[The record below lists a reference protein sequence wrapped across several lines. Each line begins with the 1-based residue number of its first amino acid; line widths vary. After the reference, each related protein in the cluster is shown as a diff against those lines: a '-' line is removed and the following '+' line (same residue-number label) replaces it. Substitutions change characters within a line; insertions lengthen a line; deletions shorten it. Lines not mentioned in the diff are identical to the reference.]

1 MTAPSWYVVYTQQ
14 GKEILAAQQ
23 LRNQGFDVYLPQYQK
38 LRRHA
43 GRTDIVATAL
53 FPRYLFAGLDTDRQ
67 RWRSVNGTRGV
78 VGLVMFGDKP
88 IPVPQDVVEEIR
100 SREDETGY
108 VRLNGPAFQRGQTLR
123 IVEGPMTDAQ
133 AIFEEQVDGSRAIL
147 LVSLLG
153 RLVRTRMPLRQ
164 VEAA

>member
-1 MTAPSWYVVYTQQ
+1 MTLSWYAVYTQP
-14 GKEILAAQQ
+14 GKESLAAQQ
-23 LRNQGFDVYLPQYQK
+23 LRNQGFEVYLPQYQK

-53 FPRYLFAGLDTDRQ
+53 FPRYLFVGLDTQRQ

-88 IPVPQDVVEEIR
+88 TPVPAPVIEEIR
-100 SREDETGY
+100 GREDETGH
-108 VRLNGPAFQRGQTLR
+108 VRLNGPAFRRGQALR
-123 IVEGPMTDAQ
+123 IMEGPMTDTQ
-133 AIFEEQVDGSRAIL
+133 AIFEEQLDGNRAIL

-153 RLVRTRMPLRQ
+153 RLVRARLPLRQ

>member
-1 MTAPSWYVVYTQQ
+1 MMLSWHAVYTQPS
-14 GKEILAAQQ
+14 KEILAAQQ

-53 FPRYLFAGLDTDRQ
+53 FPRYLFVGIAMERQ

-78 VGLVMFGDKP
+78 VGLVMFGETP
-88 IPVPQDVVEEIR
+88 IPVPHPVIEEIR

-108 VRLNGPAFQRGQTLR
+108 ICLNGPTFERGQALR
-123 IVEGPMTDAQ
+123 IVEGPMTDTH
-133 AIFEEQVDGSRAIL
+133 AIFEEQVDSNRAIL

-153 RLVRTRMPLRQ
+153 RMVRTRMPLRQ

>member
-1 MTAPSWYVVYTQQ
+1 MTTLSWYAVYTQPA
-14 GKEILAAQQ
+14 KESLAAQH
-23 LRNQGFDVYLPQYQK
+23 LRNQGFEVYLPQYQK

-53 FPRYLFAGLDTDRQ
+53 FPRYLFVGLDIERQ

-78 VGLVMFGDKP
+78 VGLVMLGEKP
-88 IPVPQDVVEEIR
+88 IAVPQAVIDEIR
-100 SREDETGY
+100 GREDETGY
-108 VRLNGPAFQRGQTLR
+108 VRLNGPTFRRGQALR
-123 IVEGPMTDAQ
+123 IVEGPMTDTQ
-133 AIFEEQVDGSRAIL
+133 AIFEEQVDGNRAIL

>member
-1 MTAPSWYVVYTQQ
+1 MTTLSWYAVYTQA
-14 GKEILAAQQ
+14 GKERLAAQH
-23 LRNQGFDVYLPQYQK
+23 LRNQGFEVYLPEYQK

-43 GRTDIVATAL
+43 GRTDVVATAL
-53 FPRYLFAGLDTDRQ
+53 FPRYLFAGLDIDHQ

-88 IPVPQDVVEEIR
+88 IAVPTAVIDEIR
-100 SREDETGY
+100 SREDGTGY
-108 VRLNGPAFQRGQTLR
+108 VRLNGPAFQRGQALR
-123 IVEGPMTDAQ
+123 IVEGPMTDTQ
-133 AIFEEQVDGSRAIL
+133 AIFEEQVDGNRAIL

-153 RLVRTRMPLRQ
+153 RMVRTRMPLRQ

>member
-1 MTAPSWYVVYTQQ
+1 MTAWFAVYTQP
-14 GKEILAAQQ
+14 GKETFAAQE
-23 LRNQGFDVYLPQYQK
+23 LRNQGFGIYLPRYQK

-43 GRTDIVATAL
+43 GRTEIVATPL
-53 FPRYLFAGLDTDRQ
+53 FPRYLFVGIDLEVQ

-78 VGLVMFGDKP
+78 IGLVMSGEKP
-88 IPVPQDVVEEIR
+88 IPVPEPVVAEIR
-100 SREDETGY
+100 GREDEQGFIQ
-108 VRLNGPAFQRGQTLR
+108 LNAPPFRRGQTLR
-123 IVEGPMTDAQ
+123 IVEGPMADTQ
-133 AIFEEQVDGSRAIL
+133 ALFEEAVDGNRAIL

>member
-1 MTAPSWYVVYTQQ
+1 MTLSWYVVYTQQ
-14 GKEILAAQQ
+14 GKEALAAQQ
-23 LRNQGFDVYLPQYQK
+23 LRNQGFDTYLPQYQK

-43 GRTDIVATAL
+43 GKTEIAAAPL
-53 FPRYLFAGLDTDRQ
+53 FPRYIFAGMDIEQQ

-78 VGLVMFGDKP
+78 IGLVMFGDKP
-88 IPVPQDVVEEIR
+88 IPVPEAVIEEIR
-100 SREDETGY
+100 SREDDTGY
-108 VRLNGPAFQRGQTLR
+108 VRLNGPIFQRGQALR
-123 IVEGPMTDAQ
+123 IVEGPMTDTQ
-133 AIFEEQVDGSRAIL
+133 GIFEEHVDGNRAIL

>member
-1 MTAPSWYVVYTQQ
+1 MMLAWHAVYTQP
-14 GKEILAAQQ
+14 GKEVLAAQQ

-53 FPRYLFAGLDTDRQ
+53 FPRYLFVGVAMECQ

-78 VGLVMFGDKP
+78 VGLVMFGEKP
-88 IPVPQDVVEEIR
+88 IPVPHPVIEEIR

-108 VRLNGPAFQRGQTLR
+108 IRLNGPTFERGQALR
-123 IVEGPMTDAQ
+123 IVEGPMSDTQ
-133 AIFEEQVDGSRAIL
+133 AIFEEQVDGNRAIL

-153 RLVRTRMPLRQ
+153 RMVRTRMPLRQ

>member
-1 MTAPSWYVVYTQQ
+1 MTHSWYVVYTQQ
-14 GKEILAAQQ
+14 NKESLAAQH
-23 LRNQGFDVYLPQYQK
+23 LRNQDLEVYLPQYQK

-53 FPRYLFAGLDTDRQ
+53 FPRYLFVGLDMERQ
-67 RWRSVNGTRGV
+67 RWRSVNGTRGA

-88 IPVPQDVVEEIR
+88 MPVPQPVIEEIR
-100 SREDETGY
+100 SREDKAGY
-108 VRLNGPAFQRGQTLR
+108 IRLNGPSFERGQALR
-123 IVEGPMTDAQ
+123 IVEGPMTDTQ
-133 AIFEEQVDGSRAIL
+133 AIFEEQVDGNRAIL

-153 RLVRTRMPLRQ
+153 RLVRTQMPLRQ

>member
-1 MTAPSWYVVYTQQ
+1 MTSLSWFAVYTQP
-14 GKEILAAQQ
+14 GKESLAAQH
-23 LRNQGFDVYLPQYQK
+23 LRNQGFGVYLPQYQK

-53 FPRYLFAGLDTDRQ
+53 FPRYLFVGLDIDRQ

-88 IPVPQDVVEEIR
+88 IAVPAAVIDEIR
-100 SREDETGY
+100 GREDETGY
-108 VRLNGPAFQRGQTLR
+108 VQLNGPTFRRGQTLR
-123 IVEGPMTDAQ
+123 IVEGPMTDTQ
-133 AIFEEQVDGSRAIL
+133 AIFEEQVDGNRAIL

>member
-1 MTAPSWYVVYTQQ
+1 MTTLSWYAVYTQPA
-14 GKEILAAQQ
+14 KEGLAAQH
-23 LRNQGFDVYLPQYQK
+23 LRNQGFEVYLPQYQK

-53 FPRYLFAGLDTDRQ
+53 FPRYLFVGLDIERQ

-78 VGLVMFGDKP
+78 VGLVMLGEKP
-88 IPVPQDVVEEIR
+88 IAVPQAVIDEIR
-100 SREDETGY
+100 GREDETGY
-108 VRLNGPAFQRGQTLR
+108 VRLNGPTFRRGQALR
-123 IVEGPMTDAQ
+123 IVEGPMTDTQ
-133 AIFEEQVDGSRAIL
+133 AIFEEQVDGNRAIL